1 MLFPRALPKFVLYR
15 WEHCSSTETPADT
28 VQISPVSCWGSYFR
42 HPFHGHHLFPPI
54 PGCKK
59 GVNVLNSTY
68 HWGVLC
74 VILLCRLTL
83 LTIQVEIGGYIARAI
98 AHSNE
103 TSLSIYVV
111 QVILLLVAPALFAA
125 SIYMVL
131 GRLIL
136 VTQGESMAPI
146 RAKWLTKIFVCG
158 DVLSFL
164 VQSAGMCVVLL
175 VRQC

>member
-1 MLFPRALPKFVLYR
+1 MGLAMLLSRDLPKFVLYR
-15 WEHCSSTETPADT
+15 YHPSLVAGVIFAILFIGTTSFHVYQAARK
-28 VQISPVSCWGSYFR
+28 GSMF
-42 HPFHGHHLFPPI
+42 LI
-54 PGCKK
+54 PLIIG
-59 GVNVLNSTY
+59 GFF
-68 HWGVLC
+68 
-74 VILLCRLTL
+74 
-83 LTIQVEIGGYIARAI
+83 EIGGYIARAL
-98 AHSNE
+98 AHNNQ

-164 VQSAGMCVVLL
+164 VQSAGTYHL
-175 VRQC
+175 